1 MNINQLVFRNLKKN
15 LKNYYLYVFALV
27 FSVALY
33 FSFVTLQYSPA
44 LDDVKGSIKGGA
56 SIKAASVLLIAI
68 VGIFLLYAN
77 SIFIKRR
84 GREIGLLQLIG
95 MTKQKISKLLNA
107 ENFILYVVSMAI
119 GIIAGFIGSKLMLMV
134 LFKVTG
140 VNAIANLH
148 FSGMALLQTL
158 IVFFVIY
165 GLIMLR
171 NRWFINRQTILSLF
185 RTTSS
190 TEQRVKK
197 ISVFEIIIGVLGI
210 AFISSGYYISSKLF
224 TGTYTSMLALLLA
237 MIYILASVI
246 IGTFLFYKG
255 SVSFIA
261 NIVRKR
267 KNGYLAIH
275 EVLSLSSI
283 MFRLK
288 SNALLLT
295 IITTV
300 SALAIGLL
308 SLSYISYY
316 SAEKTAE
323 QQIPS
328 HFVMGSEKEANT
340 FTRALSDKHIAY
352 DLKQVKVIRA
362 KFDAKKLM
370 DMDAELKNMNNE
382 PGILTLPVIS
392 EKNAPNIHVGNNEVI
407 LSGYSDLLKK
417 FMPIKSS
424 GDVKLLIK
432 KPLDLKVLDLKKDYL
447 ISYNFTFGGLPVAVV
462 SQDVFEQLD
471 QQKDPKLQLDQ
482 QKYLQFENSLYIAV
496 NIKDKKNLEKANKVF
511 NSLKLG
517 ENSMSQLASA
527 QQQKQTIGLMM
538 FIVGFLGLSFL
549 VTSGCILYF
558 KQMNESE
565 EEQSSYTILRKLGFT
580 EKDLLKGIRLK
591 QLFNFGIPLV
601 VGLLHSYF
609 AVQSGWFFFGGEL
622 WTPMLIVM
630 SIYTVLY
637 SIFGFLSVQYYKKVI
652 KESL

>member
-95 MTKQKISKLLNA
+95 MTKQKIAKLLNA

-210 AFISSGYYISSKLF
+210 AFISSGYYISSQLF

-352 DLKQVKVIRA
+352 ETKQFKVIQA
-362 KFDAKKLM
+362 KFDAKKIM
-370 DMDAELKNMNNE
+370 DSEIKNMNND
-382 PGILTLPVIS
+382 PGVLTLPVIS
-392 EKNAPNIHVGNNEVI
+392 EKNAPNIHVKSNEVI

-417 FMPIKSS
+417 FMPIQSS

-432 KPLDLKVLDLKKDYL
+432 EPLDLKVIDMKKDYL

-462 SQDVFEQLD
+462 SQSVFEQLD
-471 QQKDPKLQLDQ
+471 QQKDPKLQI
-482 QKYLQFENSLYIAV
+482 ENNQYHAV
-496 NIKDKKNLEKANKVF
+496 NIKDDQNLEQANDVF
-511 NSLKLG
+511 TSLKLG
-517 ENSMSQLASA
+517 DNSMSQLASA

-538 FIVGFLGLSFL
+538 FVVGFLGLSFL

>member
-1 MNINQLVFRNLKKN
+1 MNINQLIFRNLKKN

-84 GREIGLLQLIG
+84 GKEIGLLQLIG
-95 MTKQKISKLLNA
+95 MTKQKIARLLNA
-107 ENFILYVVSMAI
+107 ENFILYVTAMVI
-119 GIIAGFIGSKLMLMV
+119 GIFAGFIGSKLMLMV

-158 IVFFVIY
+158 IVFFIIY

-171 NRWFINRQTILSLF
+171 NRRFIKKQTILSLF

-197 ISVFEIIIGVLGI
+197 ISVFEIIIGVFGI
-210 AFISSGYYISSKLF
+210 VLISSGYYISSKLF
-224 TGTYTSMLALLLA
+224 TGSYTSMLELLLA

-308 SLSYISYY
+308 ALSYISYY

-323 QQIPS
+323 QQIPA
-328 HFVMGSEKEANT
+328 HFVMGSEKEAAT

-352 DLKQVKVIRA
+352 DQKQVKVIQA
-362 KFDAKKLM
+362 KFDAKKIM
-370 DMDAELKNMNNE
+370 DSELKNMNND
-382 PGILTLPVIS
+382 PSVLTLPVIS
-392 EKNAPNIHVGNNEVI
+392 EKNAPNIHVENNEVI

-417 FMPIKSS
+417 FMPIQSS

-432 KPLDLKVLDLKKDYL
+432 EPIDLKVMDMKKDYL

-462 SQDVFEQLD
+462 SQHVFEQLD
-471 QQKDPKLQLDQ
+471 KQKNPKLQL
-482 QKYLQFENSLYIAV
+482 ENSQYNAV
-496 NIKDKKNLEKANKVF
+496 NIKDDQNLEQANRVF
-511 NSLKLG
+511 TSLKLSD
-517 ENSMSQLASA
+517 NSMSQLASA

-538 FIVGFLGLSFL
+538 FVVGFLGLSFL

-591 QLFNFGIPLV
+591 QLFNFGIPLII
-601 VGLLHSYF
+601 GLLHSYF
-609 AVQSGWFFFGGEL
+609 AVQSGWFLFGGEL

-630 SIYTVLY
+630 AIYTALY
-637 SIFGFLSVQYYKKVI
+637 SVFGFLSVQYYKKVI

>member
-95 MTKQKISKLLNA
+95 MTKQKIAKLLNA

-210 AFISSGYYISSKLF
+210 AFISSGYYISSQLF

-352 DLKQVKVIRA
+352 ETKQFKVIQA
-362 KFDAKKLM
+362 KFDAKKIM
-370 DMDAELKNMNNE
+370 DSEIKNMNND
-382 PGILTLPVIS
+382 PGVLTLPVIS
-392 EKNAPNIHVGNNEVI
+392 EKNAPNIHVKSNEVI

-417 FMPIKSS
+417 FMPIQSS

-432 KPLDLKVLDLKKDYL
+432 KPLDLKVIDMKTDYL

-462 SQDVFEQLD
+462 SQSVFEQLD
-471 QQKDPKLQLDQ
+471 QQKDPKLQI
-482 QKYLQFENSLYIAV
+482 ENNQYHAV
-496 NIKDKKNLEKANKVF
+496 NIKDDQNLKQANDVF
-511 NSLKLG
+511 TSLKLG
-517 ENSMSQLASA
+517 DNSMSQLATT

-538 FIVGFLGLSFL
+538 FVVGFLGLSFL

-609 AVQSGWFFFGGEL
+609 AVQSGWFLFGGEL

>member
-1 MNINQLVFRNLKKN
+1 MNINQLIFRNLKKN

-84 GREIGLLQLIG
+84 GKEIGLLQLIG
-95 MTKQKISKLLNA
+95 MTKQKISRLLNA
-107 ENFILYVVSMAI
+107 ENFILYVTAMAI

-158 IVFFVIY
+158 IVFFIIY

-171 NRWFINRQTILSLF
+171 NRRFINKQTILSLF

-197 ISVFEIIIGVLGI
+197 ISVFEIIIGVFGI
-210 AFISSGYYISSKLF
+210 VLISSGYYISSKLF
-224 TGTYTSMLALLLA
+224 TGSYTSMLELLLA

-308 SLSYISYY
+308 ALSYISYY

-323 QQIPS
+323 QQIPA
-328 HFVMGSEKEANT
+328 HFVMGSEKEAAT

-352 DLKQVKVIRA
+352 DKKQFKVIQA
-362 KFDAKKLM
+362 DLDAKKII
-370 DMDAELKNMNNE
+370 DSELKNFKNK
-382 PGILTLPVIS
+382 PGVLTLPVIS
-392 EKNAPNIHVGNNEVI
+392 EKNAPNIHVENNEVM

-417 FMPIKSS
+417 FMPIQSS
-424 GDVKLLIK
+424 GNVKLLIK
-432 KPLDLKVLDLKKDYL
+432 KPVDLKVMDMKKDYL
-447 ISYNFTFGGLPVAVV
+447 VSYKFTFGGLPVAVV

-471 QQKDPKLQLDQ
+471 KQKDPKLQL
-482 QKYLQFENSLYIAV
+482 ENSQYIAV
-496 NIKDKKNLEKANKVF
+496 NIKDDQHLEQANNVF
-511 NSLKLG
+511 TSLKLSD
-517 ENSMSQLASA
+517 NSMSQLASA

-538 FIVGFLGLSFL
+538 FVVGFLGLSFL

-591 QLFNFGIPLV
+591 QLFNFGIPLII
-601 VGLLHSYF
+601 GLLHSYF
-609 AVQSGWFFFGGEL
+609 AVQSGWFLFGGEL

-630 SIYTVLY
+630 SIYTALY
-637 SIFGFLSVQYYKKVI
+637 SVFGFLSVQYYKKVI

>member
-1 MNINQLVFRNLKKN
+1 MNINQLIFRNLKKN

-44 LDDVKGSIKGGA
+44 LDGVKGSIKGGA

-84 GREIGLLQLIG
+84 GKEIGLLQLIG
-95 MTKQKISKLLNA
+95 MTKQKIARLLNA
-107 ENFILYVVSMAI
+107 ENFILYVTAMVI

-140 VNAIANLH
+140 VNAIANLQ

-158 IVFFVIY
+158 IVFFIIY

-171 NRWFINRQTILSLF
+171 NRRFIKKQTILSLF

-197 ISVFEIIIGVLGI
+197 ISVFEIIIGVFGI
-210 AFISSGYYISSKLF
+210 VLISSGYYISSKLF
-224 TGTYTSMLALLLA
+224 TGSYTSMLELLLA

-308 SLSYISYY
+308 ALSYISYY

-323 QQIPS
+323 QQIPA
-328 HFVMGSEKEANT
+328 HFVMGSEKEAAT

-352 DLKQVKVIRA
+352 DQKQVKVIQA
-362 KFDAKKLM
+362 KFDAKKIM
-370 DMDAELKNMNNE
+370 DSELKNMKND
-382 PGILTLPVIS
+382 PGVLTLPVIS
-392 EKNAPNIHVGNNEVI
+392 EKNAPNIHVENNEVI

-417 FMPIKSS
+417 FMPIQSS

-432 KPLDLKVLDLKKDYL
+432 EPVDLKVMDMKKDYL

-462 SQDVFEQLD
+462 SQHVFEQLD
-471 QQKDPKLQLDQ
+471 KQKDPKLQ
-482 QKYLQFENSLYIAV
+482 FENSQYNAV
-496 NIKDKKNLEKANKVF
+496 DIKDDKNLEQANRVF
-511 NSLKLG
+511 TSLKLSDK
-517 ENSMSQLASA
+517 SMSQLASA

-538 FIVGFLGLSFL
+538 FVVGFLGLSFL

-591 QLFNFGIPLV
+591 QLFNFGIPLII
-601 VGLLHSYF
+601 GLLHSYF
-609 AVQSGWFFFGGEL
+609 AVQSGWFLFGGEL

-630 SIYTVLY
+630 SIYTALY
-637 SIFGFLSVQYYKKVI
+637 SVFGFLSVQYYKKVI

>member
-1 MNINQLVFRNLKKN
+1 MNINQLILRNLKKN

-95 MTKQKISKLLNA
+95 MTKQKIAKLLNA
-107 ENFILYVVSMAI
+107 ENFILYVFSMAV
-119 GIIAGFIGSKLMLMV
+119 GILAGFIGSKLMLMV

-158 IVFFVIY
+158 IVFFIIY

-185 RTTSS
+185 RTSSS

-210 AFISSGYYISSKLF
+210 VLISSGYYISSKLF
-224 TGTYTSMLALLLA
+224 TGSYTSMLELLLA
-237 MIYILASVI
+237 MIFILASVI

-328 HFVMGSEKEANT
+328 HFVMGSKKEANT

-352 DLKQVKVIRA
+352 ETKHFKVIQA
-362 KFDAKKLM
+362 KFDAKKII
-370 DMDAELKNMNNE
+370 DSEIKNMNND
-382 PGILTLPVIS
+382 PGVLTLPVIS
-392 EKNAPNIHVGNNEVI
+392 EKNAPNIHVENNEVI

-417 FMPIKSS
+417 FMPIQSS

-432 KPLDLKVLDLKKDYL
+432 KPIDLKVIDMKKDY
-447 ISYNFTFGGLPVAVV
+447 IVSYNFTFGGLPVAVV
-462 SQDVFEQLD
+462 SQSVFDQLD
-471 QQKDPKLQLDQ
+471 QQKDPKLQI
-482 QKYLQFENSLYIAV
+482 ENNQYHAV
-496 NIKDKKNLEKANKVF
+496 NIKDDQNLEKANDVF
-511 NSLKLG
+511 TSLKLG
-517 ENSMSQLASA
+517 DNSMSQLASA

-538 FIVGFLGLSFL
+538 FVVGFLGLSFL

-591 QLFNFGIPLV
+591 QLFNFGIPLII
-601 VGLLHSYF
+601 GLLHSYF
-609 AVQSGWFFFGGEL
+609 AVQSGWFLFGGEL

>member
-84 GREIGLLQLIG
+84 GREIGLLRLIG

-352 DLKQVKVIRA
+352 ETKQFKVIQA
-362 KFDAKKLM
+362 KFDAKKIM
-370 DMDAELKNMNNE
+370 DSEIKNMNND
-382 PGILTLPVIS
+382 PGVLTLPVIS
-392 EKNAPNIHVGNNEVI
+392 EKNAPNIHVKSNEVI

-417 FMPIKSS
+417 FMPIQSS

-432 KPLDLKVLDLKKDYL
+432 KPLDLKVIDMKKDYL

-462 SQDVFEQLD
+462 SQSVFEQLD
-471 QQKDPKLQLDQ
+471 QQKDPKLQI
-482 QKYLQFENSLYIAV
+482 ENNQYHAV
-496 NIKDKKNLEKANKVF
+496 NIKDDQNLEQANDVF
-511 NSLKLG
+511 TSLKLG
-517 ENSMSQLASA
+517 DNSMSQLATT

>member
-1 MNINQLVFRNLKKN
+1 MNINQLIFRNLKKN

-44 LDDVKGSIKGGA
+44 LDGVKGSIKGGA

-84 GREIGLLQLIG
+84 GKEIGLLQLIG
-95 MTKQKISKLLNA
+95 MTKQKIARLLNA
-107 ENFILYVVSMAI
+107 ENFILYVAAMVI
-119 GIIAGFIGSKLMLMV
+119 GVIAGFIGSKLMLMV

-158 IVFFVIY
+158 IVFFIIY

-171 NRWFINRQTILSLF
+171 NRRFIKKQTILSLF

-197 ISVFEIIIGVLGI
+197 ISVFEIIIGVFGI
-210 AFISSGYYISSKLF
+210 VLISSGYYISSKLF
-224 TGTYTSMLALLLA
+224 TGSYTSMLELLLA

-308 SLSYISYY
+308 ALSYISYY

-323 QQIPS
+323 QQIPA
-328 HFVMGSEKEANT
+328 HFVMGSEKEAAT

-352 DLKQVKVIRA
+352 DQKQVKVIQA
-362 KFDAKKLM
+362 KFDAKKIM
-370 DMDAELKNMNNE
+370 DSELKNMNND
-382 PGILTLPVIS
+382 PGVLTLPVIS
-392 EKNAPNIHVGNNEVI
+392 EKNAPNIHVEKSEVI

-417 FMPIKSS
+417 FMPIQSS

-432 KPLDLKVLDLKKDYL
+432 KPIDLKVMDMKKDYL

-462 SQDVFEQLD
+462 SQNVFEQLD
-471 QQKDPKLQLDQ
+471 KQKDPKLQL
-482 QKYLQFENSLYIAV
+482 ENSQYNAV
-496 NIKDKKNLEKANKVF
+496 NIKDDKNLEQANRVF
-511 NSLKLG
+511 TSLKLSD
-517 ENSMSQLASA
+517 NSMSQLASA

-538 FIVGFLGLSFL
+538 FVVGFLGLSFL

-591 QLFNFGIPLV
+591 QLFNFGIPLII
-601 VGLLHSYF
+601 GLLHSYF
-609 AVQSGWFFFGGEL
+609 AVQSGWFLFGGEL

-630 SIYTVLY
+630 SIYTALY
-637 SIFGFLSVQYYKKVI
+637 SVFGFLSVQYYKKVI

>member
-95 MTKQKISKLLNA
+95 MTKQKIAKLLNA

-210 AFISSGYYISSKLF
+210 AFISSGYYISSQLF

-328 HFVMGSEKEANT
+328 HFVMGSEKDTDT

-352 DLKQVKVIRA
+352 ETKQFKVIQA
-362 KFDAKKLM
+362 KFDAKKIM
-370 DMDAELKNMNNE
+370 DSEIKNMNND
-382 PGILTLPVIS
+382 PGVLTLPVIS
-392 EKNAPNIHVGNNEVI
+392 EKNAPNIHVKSNEVT

-417 FMPIKSS
+417 FMPIQSS

-432 KPLDLKVLDLKKDYL
+432 KPLDLKVIDMKKDYL

-462 SQDVFEQLD
+462 SQSVFEQLD
-471 QQKDPKLQLDQ
+471 QQKDPKLQI
-482 QKYLQFENSLYIAV
+482 ENNQYHAV
-496 NIKDKKNLEKANKVF
+496 NIKDDQNLEQANDVF
-511 NSLKLG
+511 TSLKLG
-517 ENSMSQLASA
+517 DNSMSQLATT

-637 SIFGFLSVQYYKKVI
+637 SIFGFLSVQYYNKVI

>member
-210 AFISSGYYISSKLF
+210 AFISSGYYISSQLF

-352 DLKQVKVIRA
+352 ETKQFKVIQA
-362 KFDAKKLM
+362 KFDAKKIM
-370 DMDAELKNMNNE
+370 DSEIKNMNND
-382 PGILTLPVIS
+382 PGVLTLPVIS
-392 EKNAPNIHVGNNEVI
+392 EKNAPNIHVKSNEVI

-417 FMPIKSS
+417 FMPIQSS

-432 KPLDLKVLDLKKDYL
+432 KPLDLKVIDMKKDYL

-462 SQDVFEQLD
+462 SQSVFEQLD
-471 QQKDPKLQLDQ
+471 QQKDPKLQI
-482 QKYLQFENSLYIAV
+482 ENNQYHAV
-496 NIKDKKNLEKANKVF
+496 NIKDDQNLEQASDVF
-511 NSLKLG
+511 TSLKLG
-517 ENSMSQLASA
+517 DNSMSQLATT

>member
-1 MNINQLVFRNLKKN
+1 MNINQLIFRNLKKN

-44 LDDVKGSIKGGA
+44 LDGVKGSIKGGA

-84 GREIGLLQLIG
+84 GKEIGLLQLIG
-95 MTKQKISKLLNA
+95 MTKQKIARLLNA
-107 ENFILYVVSMAI
+107 ENFILYVTAMVI

-158 IVFFVIY
+158 IVFFIIY

-171 NRWFINRQTILSLF
+171 NRRFIKKQTILSLF

-197 ISVFEIIIGVLGI
+197 ISVFEIIIGVFGI
-210 AFISSGYYISSKLF
+210 VLISSGYYISSKLF
-224 TGTYTSMLALLLA
+224 TGSYTSMFELLLA

-308 SLSYISYY
+308 ALSYISYY

-323 QQIPS
+323 QQIPA
-328 HFVMGSEKEANT
+328 HFVMGSEKEAAT

-352 DLKQVKVIRA
+352 DQKQVKVIQA
-362 KFDAKKLM
+362 KFDAKKIM
-370 DMDAELKNMNNE
+370 DSELKNMKND
-382 PGILTLPVIS
+382 PGVLTLPVIS
-392 EKNAPNIHVGNNEVI
+392 EKNAPNIHVENNEVI

-417 FMPIKSS
+417 FMPIQSS

-432 KPLDLKVLDLKKDYL
+432 EPVDLKVMDMKKDYL
-447 ISYNFTFGGLPVAVV
+447 ISYNFTFGGLPVAVL
-462 SQDVFEQLD
+462 SQHVFEQLD
-471 QQKDPKLQLDQ
+471 KQKDPKLQL
-482 QKYLQFENSLYIAV
+482 ENSQYNAV
-496 NIKDKKNLEKANKVF
+496 NIKDDKNLEQANRAF
-511 NSLKLG
+511 TSLKLSD
-517 ENSMSQLASA
+517 NSMSQSASA

-538 FIVGFLGLSFL
+538 FVVGFLGLSFL

-591 QLFNFGIPLV
+591 QLFNFGIPLII
-601 VGLLHSYF
+601 GLLHSYF
-609 AVQSGWFFFGGEL
+609 AVQSGWFLFGGEL

-630 SIYTVLY
+630 SIYTALY
-637 SIFGFLSVQYYKKVI
+637 SVFGFLSVQYYKKVI

>member
-1 MNINQLVFRNLKKN
+1 MNINQLILRNLKKN
-15 LKNYYLYVFALV
+15 FKNYYLYVFALM

-56 SIKAASVLLIAI
+56 AIKAASVLLIAI

-95 MTKQKISKLLNA
+95 MTKQKIAKLLNA
-107 ENFILYVVSMAI
+107 ENFILYVFSMAV

-134 LFKVTG
+134 LFKVSG
-140 VNAIANLH
+140 VSAIANLH

-158 IVFFVIY
+158 IVFFIIY

-197 ISVFEIIIGVLGI
+197 ISVFEIVIGVLGI
-210 AFISSGYYISSKLF
+210 VLISSGYYISSQLF
-224 TGTYTSMLALLLA
+224 TGSYTSMLELLLA

-328 HFVMGSEKEANT
+328 HFVMGSEKEADT

-352 DLKQVKVIRA
+352 ETKQFKVILA
-362 KFDAKKLM
+362 NFDAKKIM
-370 DMDAELKNMNNE
+370 GSETKNMN
-382 PGILTLPVIS
+382 PGVLTLAVIS
-392 EKNAPNIHVGNNEVI
+392 EKNAPNIHVESNEVI
-407 LSGYSDLLKK
+407 LSGYSDILKK
-417 FMPIKSS
+417 FMPIQNS

-432 KPLDLKVLDLKKDYL
+432 KPLDLKVIDMKKDYL
-447 ISYNFTFGGLPVAVV
+447 ISYKFTSGGLPVAVV
-462 SQDVFEQLD
+462 SQSVFEQLD
-471 QQKDPKLQLDQ
+471 QQKDLKLQL
-482 QKYLQFENSLYIAV
+482 ENNQYNAV
-496 NIKDKKNLEKANKVF
+496 NIKDDQNLEQANDVF
-511 NSLKLG
+511 TSLKLG
-517 ENSMSQLASA
+517 DNSMSQLASA

-538 FIVGFLGLSFL
+538 FVVGFLGLSFL

-591 QLFNFGIPLV
+591 QLFNFGIPLII
-601 VGLLHSYF
+601 GLLHSYF
-609 AVQSGWFFFGGEL
+609 AVQSGWFLFGGEL

>member
-1 MNINQLVFRNLKKN
+1 MNINQLIFRNLKKN

-44 LDDVKGSIKGGA
+44 LDGVKGSIKGGA

-84 GREIGLLQLIG
+84 GKEIGLLQLIG
-95 MTKQKISKLLNA
+95 MTKQKIARLLNA
-107 ENFILYVVSMAI
+107 ENFILYVAAMVI

-158 IVFFVIY
+158 IVFFIIY

-171 NRWFINRQTILSLF
+171 NRRFIKKQTILSLF

-197 ISVFEIIIGVLGI
+197 ISVFEIIIGVFGI
-210 AFISSGYYISSKLF
+210 VLISSGYYISSKLF
-224 TGTYTSMLALLLA
+224 TGSYTSMLELLLA

-308 SLSYISYY
+308 ALSYISYY

-323 QQIPS
+323 QQIPA
-328 HFVMGSEKEANT
+328 HFVMGSEKEAAT

-352 DLKQVKVIRA
+352 DQKQVKVIQA
-362 KFDAKKLM
+362 KFDAKKII
-370 DMDAELKNMNNE
+370 DSELKNMNND
-382 PGILTLPVIS
+382 PGVLTLPVIS
-392 EKNAPNIHVGNNEVI
+392 EKNAPNIHVEKSEVI

-417 FMPIKSS
+417 FMPIQSS

-432 KPLDLKVLDLKKDYL
+432 KPIDLKVMDMKKDYL

-462 SQDVFEQLD
+462 SQNVFEQLD
-471 QQKDPKLQLDQ
+471 KQKDPKLQL
-482 QKYLQFENSLYIAV
+482 ENSQYNAV
-496 NIKDKKNLEKANKVF
+496 NIKDDKNLEQANRVF
-511 NSLKLG
+511 TSLKLSD
-517 ENSMSQLASA
+517 NSMSQLASA

-538 FIVGFLGLSFL
+538 FVVGFLGLSFL

-591 QLFNFGIPLV
+591 QLFNFGIPLII
-601 VGLLHSYF
+601 GLLHSYF
-609 AVQSGWFFFGGEL
+609 AVQSGWFLFGGEL

-630 SIYTVLY
+630 SIYTALY
-637 SIFGFLSVQYYKKVI
+637 SVFGFLSVQYYKKVI

>member
-84 GREIGLLQLIG
+84 GKEIGLLQLIG
-95 MTKQKISKLLNA
+95 MTKQKIAKLLNA
-107 ENFILYVVSMAI
+107 ENFILYVFSMAV

-158 IVFFVIY
+158 IVFFIIY

-197 ISVFEIIIGVLGI
+197 ISVFEIIIGVFGI
-210 AFISSGYYISSKLF
+210 VLIGSGYYISSQLF
-224 TGTYTSMLALLLA
+224 SGSYTSMLELFSA

-328 HFVMGSEKEANT
+328 HFVMGSEKEAAT

-352 DLKQVKVIRA
+352 EKKQFKVIQA
-362 KFDAKKLM
+362 DFNAKKIM
-370 DMDAELKNMNNE
+370 DSELQSLKKD
-382 PGILTLPVIS
+382 PGVLTLPVIS
-392 EKNAPNIHVGNNEVI
+392 EKNAPHIHVENNEVI

-417 FMPIKSS
+417 FMPIQSS

-432 KPLDLKVLDLKKDYL
+432 QPLDLKVIDMKKDYL
-447 ISYNFTFGGLPVAVV
+447 ISYRFTAGGMPVAVV
-462 SQDVFEQLD
+462 SQNVFEQLD
-471 QQKDPKLQLDQ
+471 QNKDPKLQL
-482 QKYLQFENSLYIAV
+482 ENNQYIAINV
-496 NIKDKKNLEKANKVF
+496 NDEKHIEQANDIF
-511 NSLKLG
+511 TSLKMG
-517 ENSMSQLASA
+517 DDSMSQLASA
-527 QQQKQTIGLMM
+527 QQQKQTMGLMM
-538 FIVGFLGLSFL
+538 FVLGFLGLSFL

-591 QLFNFGIPLV
+591 QLFNFGIPLII
-601 VGLLHSYF
+601 GLLHSYF
-609 AVQSGWFFFGGEL
+609 AIQSGWFLFGGEL

>member
-1 MNINQLVFRNLKKN
+1 MNINQLIFRNLKKN

-44 LDDVKGSIKGGA
+44 LDGVKGSIKGGA

-84 GREIGLLQLIG
+84 GKEIGLLQLIG
-95 MTKQKISKLLNA
+95 MTKQKIARLLNA
-107 ENFILYVVSMAI
+107 ENFILYVTAMVI

-158 IVFFVIY
+158 IVFFIIY

-171 NRWFINRQTILSLF
+171 NRRFIKKQTILSLF

-197 ISVFEIIIGVLGI
+197 ISVFEIIIGVFGI
-210 AFISSGYYISSKLF
+210 VLISSGYYISSKLF
-224 TGTYTSMLALLLA
+224 TGSYTSMLELLLA

-308 SLSYISYY
+308 ALSYISYY

-323 QQIPS
+323 QQIPA
-328 HFVMGSEKEANT
+328 HFVMGSEKEAAT

-352 DLKQVKVIRA
+352 DQKQVKVIQA
-362 KFDAKKLM
+362 KFDAKKIM
-370 DMDAELKNMNNE
+370 DSELKNMKND
-382 PGILTLPVIS
+382 PGVLTLPVIS
-392 EKNAPNIHVGNNEVI
+392 EKNAPNIHVENNEVI

-417 FMPIKSS
+417 FMPIQSS

-432 KPLDLKVLDLKKDYL
+432 EPVDLKVMDMKKDYL

-462 SQDVFEQLD
+462 SQHVFEQLD
-471 QQKDPKLQLDQ
+471 KQKDPKLQ
-482 QKYLQFENSLYIAV
+482 FENSQYNAV
-496 NIKDKKNLEKANKVF
+496 NIKDNKNLEQANRVF
-511 NSLKLG
+511 TSLKLSDK
-517 ENSMSQLASA
+517 SMSQLASA

-538 FIVGFLGLSFL
+538 FVVGFLGLSFL

-591 QLFNFGIPLV
+591 QLFNFGIPLII
-601 VGLLHSYF
+601 GLLHSYF
-609 AVQSGWFFFGGEL
+609 AVQSGWFLFGGEL

-630 SIYTVLY
+630 SIYTALY
-637 SIFGFLSVQYYKKVI
+637 SVFGFLSVQYYKRVI

>member
-1 MNINQLVFRNLKKN
+1 MNINQLIFRNLKKN

-84 GREIGLLQLIG
+84 GKEIGLLQLIG
-95 MTKQKISKLLNA
+95 MTKQKISRLLNA
-107 ENFILYVVSMAI
+107 ENFILYVTAMTI

-158 IVFFVIY
+158 IVFFIIY

-171 NRWFINRQTILSLF
+171 NRRFINKQTILSLF

-197 ISVFEIIIGVLGI
+197 ISVFEIIIGVFGI
-210 AFISSGYYISSKLF
+210 VLISSGYYISSKLF
-224 TGTYTSMLALLLA
+224 TGSYTSMLELLLA

-308 SLSYISYY
+308 ALSYISYY

-323 QQIPS
+323 QQIPA
-328 HFVMGSEKEANT
+328 HFVIGSEKESAT

-352 DLKQVKVIRA
+352 DQKQVKVIQA
-362 KFDAKKLM
+362 KFDAKKIV
-370 DMDAELKNMNNE
+370 DSELKNMKND
-382 PGILTLPVIS
+382 PGVLTLPVIS
-392 EKNAPNIHVGNNEVI
+392 EKNAPNIHVENNEVI

-417 FMPIKSS
+417 FMPIQSS

-432 KPLDLKVLDLKKDYL
+432 KPLDLKVIDMKKDYL

-462 SQDVFEQLD
+462 SQNVFEQLD
-471 QQKDPKLQLDQ
+471 QQKDPKLQL
-482 QKYLQFENSLYIAV
+482 ENNQYIAV
-496 NIKDKKNLEKANKVF
+496 NIKDDKNLEQANSVF
-511 NSLKLG
+511 TSLKLG
-517 ENSMSQLASA
+517 DNSMSQLASA

-538 FIVGFLGLSFL
+538 FVVGFLGLSFL

-591 QLFNFGIPLV
+591 QLFNFGIPLI

-609 AVQSGWFFFGGEL
+609 AVQSGWFLFGGEL

-630 SIYTVLY
+630 SIYTALY

>member
-1 MNINQLVFRNLKKN
+1 MNINQLIFRNLKKN

-56 SIKAASVLLIAI
+56 SIKAASILLIAI

-84 GREIGLLQLIG
+84 GKEIGLLQLIG
-95 MTKQKISKLLNA
+95 MTKQKIARLLNA
-107 ENFILYVVSMAI
+107 ENFILYVTAMTI

-140 VNAIANLH
+140 INAIANLH

-158 IVFFVIY
+158 IVFFIIY

-171 NRWFINRQTILSLF
+171 NRWFISRQTILSLF

-197 ISVFEIIIGVLGI
+197 ISVFEIIIGVFGI
-210 AFISSGYYISSKLF
+210 VLISSGYYISSKLF
-224 TGTYTSMLALLLA
+224 TGSYTSMLELLLA

-308 SLSYISYY
+308 ALSYISYY

-323 QQIPS
+323 QQIPA
-328 HFVMGSEKEANT
+328 HFVMGSEKEAAT

-352 DLKQVKVIRA
+352 DQKQVKVIQA
-362 KFDAKKLM
+362 KFDAKKIM
-370 DMDAELKNMNNE
+370 DSELKNMKND
-382 PGILTLPVIS
+382 PGVLTLPVIS
-392 EKNAPNIHVGNNEVI
+392 EKNAPNIHVENNEVI

-417 FMPIKSS
+417 FMPIQSS

-432 KPLDLKVLDLKKDYL
+432 EPVDLKVMDMKKDYL

-462 SQDVFEQLD
+462 SQHVFEQLD
-471 QQKDPKLQLDQ
+471 KQKDPKLQF
-482 QKYLQFENSLYIAV
+482 KNSQYNAV
-496 NIKDKKNLEKANKVF
+496 NIKDNKNLEQANRVF
-511 NSLKLG
+511 TSLKLSDK
-517 ENSMSQLASA
+517 SMSQLASA

-538 FIVGFLGLSFL
+538 FVVGFLGLSFL

-591 QLFNFGIPLV
+591 QLFNFGIPLII
-601 VGLLHSYF
+601 GLLHSYF
-609 AVQSGWFFFGGEL
+609 AVQSGWFLFGGEL

-630 SIYTVLY
+630 SIYTALY
-637 SIFGFLSVQYYKKVI
+637 SVFGFLSVQYYKKVI

>member
-95 MTKQKISKLLNA
+95 MTKQKIAKLLNA

-210 AFISSGYYISSKLF
+210 AFISSGYYISSQLF

-328 HFVMGSEKEANT
+328 HFVMGSEKDTDT

-352 DLKQVKVIRA
+352 ETKQFKVIQA
-362 KFDAKKLM
+362 KFDAKKIM
-370 DMDAELKNMNNE
+370 DSEIKNMNND
-382 PGILTLPVIS
+382 PGVLTLPVIS
-392 EKNAPNIHVGNNEVI
+392 EKNAPNIHVKSNEVT

-417 FMPIKSS
+417 FMPIQSS

-432 KPLDLKVLDLKKDYL
+432 KPLDLKVIDMKKDYL

-462 SQDVFEQLD
+462 SQSVFEQLD
-471 QQKDPKLQLDQ
+471 QQKDPKLQI
-482 QKYLQFENSLYIAV
+482 ENNQYHAV
-496 NIKDKKNLEKANKVF
+496 NIKGDQNLEQANDVF
-511 NSLKLG
+511 TSLKLG
-517 ENSMSQLASA
+517 DNSMSQLATT

>member
-15 LKNYYLYVFALV
+15 LKNYYLYVFALM

-44 LDDVKGSIKGGA
+44 LDEAKGSIKGGA
-56 SIKAASVLLIAI
+56 SIKAASILLIAI

-84 GREIGLLQLIG
+84 GKEIGLLQLIG
-95 MTKQKISKLLNA
+95 MTKQKIAKLLHA
-107 ENFILYVVSMAI
+107 ENFILYMIAMVL
-119 GIIAGFIGSKLMLMV
+119 GIFAGFIGSKLMLMV

-148 FSGMALLQTL
+148 FSGMALLQTIVVFLL
-158 IVFFVIY
+158 IYV
-165 GLIMLR
+165 LIMLR
-171 NRWFINRQTILSLF
+171 NRRFIKKQTILALF

-197 ISVFEIIIGVLGI
+197 ISVFEIIIGVFGI
-210 AFISSGYYISSKLF
+210 VLINSGYYISSQLF
-224 TGTYTSMLALLLA
+224 NGTYTSMLSLFLA
-237 MIYILASVI
+237 MIYILGSVI

-323 QQIPS
+323 QNIPA
-328 HFVMGSEKEANT
+328 HFVMGSEKETAA

-352 DLKQVKVIRA
+352 EEQQFKVIQA
-362 KFDAKKLM
+362 DFDAKQII
-370 DMDAELKNMNNE
+370 DTELKSLNKN
-382 PGILTLPVIS
+382 PDVLTLPVIS
-392 EKNAPNIHVGNNEVI
+392 EKNVPTFHVKNDEVI
-407 LSGYSDLLKK
+407 LSGYNDLLRK

-432 KPLDLKVLDLKKDYL
+432 KPLDLKVIDMKRDHL
-447 ISYNFTFGGLPVAVV
+447 ISYRFTFGGMPVAVV
-462 SQDVFEQLD
+462 SQDVFDQLD
-471 QQKDPKLQLDQ
+471 QQKNSKLQL
-482 QKYLQFENSLYIAV
+482 ENNQYIAI
-496 NIKDKKNLEKANKVF
+496 NIKDEKQIEQANDVF
-511 NSLKLG
+511 TSLKLSD
-517 ENSMSQLASA
+517 ESMSRLAST

-538 FIVGFLGLSFL
+538 FVVGFLGLSFL

-591 QLFNFGIPLV
+591 QLFNFGIPLL

-609 AVQSGWFFFGGEL
+609 AIQSGWFLFGGEL

>member
-447 ISYNFTFGGLPVAVV
+447 ISYNFTFGRLPVAVV

-496 NIKDKKNLEKANKVF
+496 NIKDKKNLEKANNVF

>member
-95 MTKQKISKLLNA
+95 MTKQKIAKLLNA

-210 AFISSGYYISSKLF
+210 AFISSGYYISSQLF

-352 DLKQVKVIRA
+352 ETKQFKVIQA
-362 KFDAKKLM
+362 KFDAKKIM
-370 DMDAELKNMNNE
+370 DSEIKNMNND
-382 PGILTLPVIS
+382 PGVLTLPVIS
-392 EKNAPNIHVGNNEVI
+392 EKNAPNIHVKSNEVI

-417 FMPIKSS
+417 FMPIQSS

-432 KPLDLKVLDLKKDYL
+432 KPLDLKVIDMKKDYL

-462 SQDVFEQLD
+462 SQSVFEQLD
-471 QQKDPKLQLDQ
+471 QQKDPKLQI
-482 QKYLQFENSLYIAV
+482 ENNQYHAV
-496 NIKDKKNLEKANKVF
+496 NIKDDQNLEQANDVF
-511 NSLKLG
+511 TSLKLG
-517 ENSMSQLASA
+517 DISMSQLATT

>member
-1 MNINQLVFRNLKKN
+1 MNINQLIFRNLKKN

-56 SIKAASVLLIAI
+56 AIKAASVLLIAI

-95 MTKQKISKLLNA
+95 MTKQKIAKLLNA
-107 ENFILYVVSMAI
+107 ENFILYVFSMGV

-140 VNAIANLH
+140 VSAIANLH

-158 IVFFVIY
+158 IVFFIIY

-197 ISVFEIIIGVLGI
+197 ISVFEIIIGVFGI
-210 AFISSGYYISSKLF
+210 VLISSGYYISSKLF
-224 TGTYTSMLALLLA
+224 TGSYTSMLELLLA

-308 SLSYISYY
+308 ALSYISYY

-323 QQIPS
+323 QQIPA
-328 HFVMGSEKEANT
+328 HFVMGSEKEAAT

-352 DLKQVKVIRA
+352 DQKQVKVIQA
-362 KFDAKKLM
+362 KFDAKKIM
-370 DMDAELKNMNNE
+370 DSELKNMNND
-382 PGILTLPVIS
+382 PGVLTLPVIS
-392 EKNAPNIHVGNNEVI
+392 EKNAPNIHVEKSEVI

-417 FMPIKSS
+417 FMPIQSS
-424 GDVKLLIK
+424 GNVKLLIK
-432 KPLDLKVLDLKKDYL
+432 KPVDLKVMDMKKDYL

-462 SQDVFEQLD
+462 SQNVFEQLD
-471 QQKDPKLQLDQ
+471 KQKDSKLQL
-482 QKYLQFENSLYIAV
+482 KNSQYNAV
-496 NIKDKKNLEKANKVF
+496 NIKDDKNLEQANSVF
-511 NSLKLG
+511 TSLKLSDK
-517 ENSMSQLASA
+517 SMSQLASA

-538 FIVGFLGLSFL
+538 FVVGFLGLSFL

-591 QLFNFGIPLV
+591 QLFNFGIPLII
-601 VGLLHSYF
+601 GLLHSYF
-609 AVQSGWFFFGGEL
+609 AVQSGWFLFGGEL

-630 SIYTVLY
+630 SIYTALY
-637 SIFGFLSVQYYKKVI
+637 SVFGFLSVQYYKKVI

>member
-1 MNINQLVFRNLKKN
+1 MNINQLIFRNLKKN

-44 LDDVKGSIKGGA
+44 LDGVKGSIKGGA

-84 GREIGLLQLIG
+84 GKEIGLLQLIG
-95 MTKQKISKLLNA
+95 MTKQKIARLLNA
-107 ENFILYVVSMAI
+107 ENFILYVTAMVI

-158 IVFFVIY
+158 IVFFIIY

-171 NRWFINRQTILSLF
+171 NRRFIKKQTILSLF

-197 ISVFEIIIGVLGI
+197 ISVFEIIIGVFGI
-210 AFISSGYYISSKLF
+210 VLISSGYYISSKLF
-224 TGTYTSMLALLLA
+224 TGSYTSMFELLLA

-308 SLSYISYY
+308 ALSYISYY

-323 QQIPS
+323 QQIPA
-328 HFVMGSEKEANT
+328 HFVMGSEKEAAT

-352 DLKQVKVIRA
+352 DQKQVKVIQA
-362 KFDAKKLM
+362 KFDAKKIM
-370 DMDAELKNMNNE
+370 DSELKNMNND
-382 PGILTLPVIS
+382 PGVLTLPVIS
-392 EKNAPNIHVGNNEVI
+392 EKNAPNIHVENNEVI

-417 FMPIKSS
+417 FMPIQSS

-432 KPLDLKVLDLKKDYL
+432 EPIDLKVMDMKKDYL

-462 SQDVFEQLD
+462 SQHVFEQLD
-471 QQKDPKLQLDQ
+471 KQKNPKLQL
-482 QKYLQFENSLYIAV
+482 ENSQYNAV
-496 NIKDKKNLEKANKVF
+496 NIKDDQNLEQANRVF
-511 NSLKLG
+511 TSLKLSD
-517 ENSMSQLASA
+517 NSMSQLSSA

-538 FIVGFLGLSFL
+538 FVVGFLGLSFL

-591 QLFNFGIPLV
+591 QLFNFGIPLII
-601 VGLLHSYF
+601 GLLHSYF
-609 AVQSGWFFFGGEL
+609 AVQSGWFLFGGEL

-630 SIYTVLY
+630 AIYTALY
-637 SIFGFLSVQYYKKVI
+637 SVFGFLSVQYYKKVI

>member
-1 MNINQLVFRNLKKN
+1 MNINQLIFRNLKKN

-56 SIKAASVLLIAI
+56 AIKAASVLLIAI

-95 MTKQKISKLLNA
+95 MTKQKIAKLLNA
-107 ENFILYVVSMAI
+107 ENFILYVFSMGV

-140 VNAIANLH
+140 VSAIANLH

-158 IVFFVIY
+158 IVFFIIY

-197 ISVFEIIIGVLGI
+197 ISVLEIIIGVFGI
-210 AFISSGYYISSKLF
+210 VLISSGYYISSKLF
-224 TGTYTSMLALLLA
+224 TGSYKSMLELLLA

-308 SLSYISYY
+308 ALSYISYY

-323 QQIPS
+323 QQIPA
-328 HFVMGSEKEANT
+328 HFVMGSEKEAAT

-352 DLKQVKVIRA
+352 DQKQVKVIQA
-362 KFDAKKLM
+362 KFDAKKIM
-370 DMDAELKNMNNE
+370 DSELKNMNND
-382 PGILTLPVIS
+382 PGVLTLPVIS
-392 EKNAPNIHVGNNEVI
+392 EKNAPNIHVEKSEVI

-417 FMPIKSS
+417 FMPIQSS

-432 KPLDLKVLDLKKDYL
+432 KPVDLKVMDMKKDYL

-462 SQDVFEQLD
+462 SQHVFEQLD
-471 QQKDPKLQLDQ
+471 KQKDPKLQL
-482 QKYLQFENSLYIAV
+482 KNSQYNAV
-496 NIKDKKNLEKANKVF
+496 NIKDDKNLEQANSVF
-511 NSLKLG
+511 TSLKLSDK
-517 ENSMSQLASA
+517 SMSQLASA

-538 FIVGFLGLSFL
+538 FVVGFLGLSFL

-591 QLFNFGIPLV
+591 QLFNFGIPLII
-601 VGLLHSYF
+601 GLLHSYF
-609 AVQSGWFFFGGEL
+609 AVQSGWFLFGGEL

-630 SIYTVLY
+630 SIYTALY
-637 SIFGFLSVQYYKKVI
+637 SVFGFLSVQYYKKVI

>member
-1 MNINQLVFRNLKKN
+1 MNINQLILRNLKKN

-95 MTKQKISKLLNA
+95 MTKQKIAKLLNA
-107 ENFILYVVSMAI
+107 ENFILYVFSMAV

-158 IVFFVIY
+158 IVFFIIY

-185 RTTSS
+185 RTSSS

-210 AFISSGYYISSKLF
+210 VLISSGYYISSKLF
-224 TGTYTSMLALLLA
+224 TGSYTSMLELLLA
-237 MIYILASVI
+237 MIFILASVI

-352 DLKQVKVIRA
+352 ETKHFKVIQA
-362 KFDAKKLM
+362 KFDAKKII
-370 DMDAELKNMNNE
+370 DSEIKNMNND
-382 PGILTLPVIS
+382 PGVLTLPVIS
-392 EKNAPNIHVGNNEVI
+392 EKNAPNIHVENKEVI

-417 FMPIKSS
+417 FMPIQSS

-432 KPLDLKVLDLKKDYL
+432 KPIDLKVIDMKKDY
-447 ISYNFTFGGLPVAVV
+447 IVSYNFTFGGLPVAVV
-462 SQDVFEQLD
+462 SQSVFDQLD
-471 QQKDPKLQLDQ
+471 QQKDPKLQI
-482 QKYLQFENSLYIAV
+482 ENNQYHAV
-496 NIKDKKNLEKANKVF
+496 NIKDDQNLEKANDVF
-511 NSLKLG
+511 TSLKLG
-517 ENSMSQLASA
+517 DNSMSQLASA

-538 FIVGFLGLSFL
+538 FVVGFLGLSFL

-591 QLFNFGIPLV
+591 QLFNFGIPLII
-601 VGLLHSYF
+601 GLLHSYF
-609 AVQSGWFFFGGEL
+609 AVQSGWFLFGGEL

>member
-44 LDDVKGSIKGGA
+44 LDDVKGSIKGSA

-95 MTKQKISKLLNA
+95 MTKQKIAKLLHA

-210 AFISSGYYISSKLF
+210 AFISSGYYISSQLF

-328 HFVMGSEKEANT
+328 HFVMGSEKDTDT

-352 DLKQVKVIRA
+352 ETKQFKVIQA
-362 KFDAKKLM
+362 KFDAKKIM
-370 DMDAELKNMNNE
+370 DSEIKNMNND
-382 PGILTLPVIS
+382 PGVLTLPVIS
-392 EKNAPNIHVGNNEVI
+392 EKNAPNIHVKSNEVT

-417 FMPIKSS
+417 FMPIQSS

-432 KPLDLKVLDLKKDYL
+432 KPLDLKVIDMKKDYL

-462 SQDVFEQLD
+462 SQSVFEQLD
-471 QQKDPKLQLDQ
+471 QQKDPKLQI
-482 QKYLQFENSLYIAV
+482 ENNQYHAV
-496 NIKDKKNLEKANKVF
+496 NIKDDQNLEQANDVF
-511 NSLKLG
+511 TSLKLG
-517 ENSMSQLASA
+517 DNSMSQLATT

>member
-95 MTKQKISKLLNA
+95 MTKQKIAKLLNA

-210 AFISSGYYISSKLF
+210 AFISSGYYISSQLF

-352 DLKQVKVIRA
+352 ETKQFKVIQA
-362 KFDAKKLM
+362 KFDAKKIM
-370 DMDAELKNMNNE
+370 DSEIKNMNND
-382 PGILTLPVIS
+382 PGVLTLPVIS
-392 EKNAPNIHVGNNEVI
+392 EKNAPNIHVKSNEVI

-417 FMPIKSS
+417 FMPIQSS

-432 KPLDLKVLDLKKDYL
+432 KPLDLKVIDMKKDYL

-462 SQDVFEQLD
+462 SQSVFDQLD
-471 QQKDPKLQLDQ
+471 QQKDPKLQI
-482 QKYLQFENSLYIAV
+482 ENNQYHAV
-496 NIKDKKNLEKANKVF
+496 NIKDDQNLEQANDVF
-511 NSLKLG
+511 TSLKLG
-517 ENSMSQLASA
+517 DNSMSQLATT

>member
-1 MNINQLVFRNLKKN
+1 MNINQLILRNLKKN

-95 MTKQKISKLLNA
+95 MTKQKIAKLLNA
-107 ENFILYVVSMAI
+107 ENFILYVFSMAV

-140 VNAIANLH
+140 VSAIANLH

-158 IVFFVIY
+158 IVFFIIY

-210 AFISSGYYISSKLF
+210 VLISSGYYISSQLF
-224 TGTYTSMLALLLA
+224 TGSYTSMLELLLA

-328 HFVMGSEKEANT
+328 HFVMGSEKEADT

-352 DLKQVKVIRA
+352 ETKQFKVILA
-362 KFDAKKLM
+362 NFDAKKIM
-370 DMDAELKNMNNE
+370 GSETKNMN
-382 PGILTLPVIS
+382 PGVLTLAVIS
-392 EKNAPNIHVGNNEVI
+392 EKNAPNIHVESNEVI
-407 LSGYSDLLKK
+407 LSGYSDILKK
-417 FMPIKSS
+417 FMPIQNS

-432 KPLDLKVLDLKKDYL
+432 KPLDLKVIDMKKDYL
-447 ISYNFTFGGLPVAVV
+447 ISYKFTFGGLPVAVV
-462 SQDVFEQLD
+462 SQSVFEQLD
-471 QQKDPKLQLDQ
+471 QQKDPKLQL
-482 QKYLQFENSLYIAV
+482 ENNQYNAV
-496 NIKDKKNLEKANKVF
+496 NIKDDQNLEQANDMF
-511 NSLKLG
+511 TSLKLSD
-517 ENSMSQLASA
+517 NSMSQLASA

-538 FIVGFLGLSFL
+538 FVVGFLGLSFL

-591 QLFNFGIPLV
+591 QLFNFGIPLII
-601 VGLLHSYF
+601 GLLHSYF
-609 AVQSGWFFFGGEL
+609 AVQSGWFLFGGEL

>member
-1 MNINQLVFRNLKKN
+1 MNINQLIFRNLKKN

-56 SIKAASVLLIAI
+56 AIKAASVLLIAI

-95 MTKQKISKLLNA
+95 MTKQKIAKLLNA
-107 ENFILYVVSMAI
+107 ENFILYVFSMGV

-134 LFKVTG
+134 LFKVTS
-140 VNAIANLH
+140 VSAIANLH
-148 FSGMALLQTL
+148 FSGRALLQTL
-158 IVFFVIY
+158 IVFFIIY

-197 ISVFEIIIGVLGI
+197 ISVLEIIIGVFGI
-210 AFISSGYYISSKLF
+210 VLISSGYYISSKLF
-224 TGTYTSMLALLLA
+224 TGSYKSMLELLLA

-308 SLSYISYY
+308 ALSYISYY

-323 QQIPS
+323 QQIPA
-328 HFVMGSEKEANT
+328 HFVMGSEKEAAT

-352 DLKQVKVIRA
+352 DQKQVKVIQA
-362 KFDAKKLM
+362 KFDAKKIM
-370 DMDAELKNMNNE
+370 DSELKNMNND
-382 PGILTLPVIS
+382 PGVLTLPVIS
-392 EKNAPNIHVGNNEVI
+392 EKNAPNIHVENNEMI

-417 FMPIKSS
+417 FMPIQSS
-424 GDVKLLIK
+424 GNVKLLIK
-432 KPLDLKVLDLKKDYL
+432 KPVDLKVMDMKKDYL

-462 SQDVFEQLD
+462 SQNVFEQLD
-471 QQKDPKLQLDQ
+471 KQKDPKLQL
-482 QKYLQFENSLYIAV
+482 KNSQYNAV
-496 NIKDKKNLEKANKVF
+496 NIKDDQHLEQANSVF
-511 NSLKLG
+511 TSLKLSDK
-517 ENSMSQLASA
+517 SMSQLASA

-538 FIVGFLGLSFL
+538 FVVGFLGLSFL

-591 QLFNFGIPLV
+591 QLFNFGIPLII
-601 VGLLHSYF
+601 GLLHSYF
-609 AVQSGWFFFGGEL
+609 AVQSGWFLFGGEL

-630 SIYTVLY
+630 SIYTALY
-637 SIFGFLSVQYYKKVI
+637 SVFGFLSVQYYKKII

>member
-1 MNINQLVFRNLKKN
+1 MGV
-15 LKNYYLYVFALV
+15 
-27 FSVALY
+27 
-33 FSFVTLQYSPA
+33 
-44 LDDVKGSIKGGA
+44 
-56 SIKAASVLLIAI
+56 
-68 VGIFLLYAN
+68 
-77 SIFIKRR
+77 
-84 GREIGLLQLIG
+84 
-95 MTKQKISKLLNA
+95 
-107 ENFILYVVSMAI
+107 

-140 VNAIANLH
+140 VIAIANLH
-148 FSGMALLQTL
+148 FSGRALLQTF
-158 IVFFVIY
+158 IVFFIIY

-197 ISVFEIIIGVLGI
+197 ISVFEIIIGVFGI
-210 AFISSGYYISSKLF
+210 VLISSGYYISSKLF
-224 TGTYTSMLALLLA
+224 TGSYTSMLELLLA

-308 SLSYISYY
+308 ALSYISYY

-323 QQIPS
+323 QQIPA
-328 HFVMGSEKEANT
+328 HFVMGSEKEAAT

-352 DLKQVKVIRA
+352 DQKQVKVIQA
-362 KFDAKKLM
+362 KFDAKKIM
-370 DMDAELKNMNNE
+370 DSELKNMNND
-382 PGILTLPVIS
+382 PGVLTLPVIS
-392 EKNAPNIHVGNNEVI
+392 EKNAPNIHVENNEVI

-417 FMPIKSS
+417 FMPIQSS
-424 GDVKLLIK
+424 GNVKLLIK
-432 KPLDLKVLDLKKDYL
+432 KPVDLKVMDMKKDYL

-462 SQDVFEQLD
+462 SQNVFEQLD
-471 QQKDPKLQLDQ
+471 KQKDPKLQL
-482 QKYLQFENSLYIAV
+482 KNSQYNAV
-496 NIKDKKNLEKANKVF
+496 NIKDDKNLEQANRVF
-511 NSLKLG
+511 TSLKLSDK
-517 ENSMSQLASA
+517 SMSQLASA

-538 FIVGFLGLSFL
+538 FVVGFLGLSFL

-591 QLFNFGIPLV
+591 QLFNFGIPLII
-601 VGLLHSYF
+601 GLLHSYF
-609 AVQSGWFFFGGEL
+609 AVQSGWFLFGGEL

-630 SIYTVLY
+630 SIYTALY
-637 SIFGFLSVQYYKKVI
+637 SVFGFLSVQYYKKVI

>member
-1 MNINQLVFRNLKKN
+1 MNINQLIFRNLKKN

-44 LDDVKGSIKGGA
+44 LDGVKGSIKGGA

-84 GREIGLLQLIG
+84 GKEIGLLQLIG
-95 MTKQKISKLLNA
+95 MTKQKIARLLNA
-107 ENFILYVVSMAI
+107 ENFILYVTAMVI

-158 IVFFVIY
+158 FVFFIIY

-171 NRWFINRQTILSLF
+171 NRRFIKKQTILSLF

-197 ISVFEIIIGVLGI
+197 ISIFEIIIGVFGI
-210 AFISSGYYISSKLF
+210 VLISSGYYISSKLF
-224 TGTYTSMLALLLA
+224 TGSYTSMFELLLA

-308 SLSYISYY
+308 ALSYISYY

-323 QQIPS
+323 QQIPA
-328 HFVMGSEKEANT
+328 HFVMGSEKEAAT

-352 DLKQVKVIRA
+352 DQKQVKVIQA
-362 KFDAKKLM
+362 KFDAKKIM
-370 DMDAELKNMNNE
+370 DSELKNMNND
-382 PGILTLPVIS
+382 PGVLTLPVIS
-392 EKNAPNIHVGNNEVI
+392 EKNAPNIHVENNEVI
-407 LSGYSDLLKK
+407 LSGYSDLLRK
-417 FMPIKSS
+417 FMPIQSS
-424 GDVKLLIK
+424 GDVKLLLK
-432 KPLDLKVLDLKKDYL
+432 EPVDLKVMDMKKDYL

-462 SQDVFEQLD
+462 SQHVFEQLD
-471 QQKDPKLQLDQ
+471 KQKDPKLQL
-482 QKYLQFENSLYIAV
+482 ENSQYNAV
-496 NIKDKKNLEKANKVF
+496 NIKDDQNLEQANRVF
-511 NSLKLG
+511 KSLKLSD
-517 ENSMSQLASA
+517 NSMSQLASA

-538 FIVGFLGLSFL
+538 FVVGFLGLSFL

-591 QLFNFGIPLV
+591 QLFNFGIPLII
-601 VGLLHSYF
+601 GLLHSYF
-609 AVQSGWFFFGGEL
+609 AVQSGWFLFGGEL

-630 SIYTVLY
+630 AIYTALY
-637 SIFGFLSVQYYKKVI
+637 SVFGFLSVQYYKKVI

>member
-95 MTKQKISKLLNA
+95 MTKQKIAKLLNA
-107 ENFILYVVSMAI
+107 ENFILYVVSMAV

-210 AFISSGYYISSKLF
+210 AFISSGYYISSQLF
-224 TGTYTSMLALLLA
+224 TGTYTSMFALLLA

-328 HFVMGSEKEANT
+328 HFVMGSEKDTDT

-352 DLKQVKVIRA
+352 ETKQFKVIQA
-362 KFDAKKLM
+362 KFDAKKIM
-370 DMDAELKNMNNE
+370 DSEIKNMNND
-382 PGILTLPVIS
+382 PGVLTLPVIS
-392 EKNAPNIHVGNNEVI
+392 EKNAPNIHVKSNEVI

-417 FMPIKSS
+417 FMPIQSS

-432 KPLDLKVLDLKKDYL
+432 KPLDLKVIDMKKDYL

-462 SQDVFEQLD
+462 SQSVFEQLD
-471 QQKDPKLQLDQ
+471 QQKDPKLQI
-482 QKYLQFENSLYIAV
+482 ENNQYHAV
-496 NIKDKKNLEKANKVF
+496 NIKDDQNLEQANDVF
-511 NSLKLG
+511 TSLKLG
-517 ENSMSQLASA
+517 DNSMSQLASA

-538 FIVGFLGLSFL
+538 FVVGFLGLSFL